1 MYFIPSLSN
10 FYLFAIKNW
19 IMHLVLS
26 LFTIKFIK
34 KKFIPLYQQFNSNN
48 QEEHFLF

>member
-1 MYFIPSLSN
+1 
-10 FYLFAIKNW
+10 
-19 IMHLVLS
+19 MHLVLL